1 MLGLKLKMLVKRH
14 HVSDVS
20 CSWKLT
26 SIDYAMIYDFR
37 VNKLWLS
44 WLCSD
49 MWREIEQA
57 LIMQWYMK
65 GESTGFDLCSDILRE
80 SQQALIMQWYMKGES
95 TGFDLCSDIL
105 RESQQALIM
114 QWYMKGV
121 QLYIKGG
128 STSFV
133 YAVVYE
139 GRVNKLWFMQWY
151 IKGESTSF
159 DLCSDI
165 LRDTQQALIYAVIY

>member
-26 SIDYAMIYDFR
+26 SFDYAMIYDFR
-37 VNKLWLS
+37 VNKLWL

-57 LIMQWYMK
+57 LIMQWYIK
-65 GESTGFDLCSDILRE
+65 GESTSFDLCI
-80 SQQALIMQWYMKGES
+80 
-95 TGFDLCSDIL
+95 DIL

-139 GRVNKLWFMQWY
+139 GRVNKFWFMQWY

-165 LRDTQQALIYAVIY
+165 LRETQQALI